1 MKPRRLLSITLAVWL
16 MTALSAAVATAQSD
30 TQTAQSAPIAMD
42 APGYQDTGGKQVDV
56 HMEGNTDNKKSRQ
69 PKPQRKQQPQ
79 ASPYNPQEIPE
90 GYKDNATPPK
100 AASAPAQAPAPAPA
114 PAPKELP
121 KTGGSSAASLFALGT
136 GVLLVAGGLLAR
148 RLVR

>member
-1 MKPRRLLSITLAVWL
+1 MKPRRLLSITLAVCL

-30 TQTAQSAPIAMD
+30 TQTAQSAPITMD
-42 APGYQDTGGKQVDV
+42 APGYQDTGGKQVTV
-56 HMEGNTDNKKSRQ
+56 HTEGNTDNKKSRQ

-79 ASPYNPQEIPE
+79 ASPANPQEMPE
-90 GYKDNATPPK
+90 GKDNATPPK
-100 AASAPAQAPAPAPA
+100 AASAPAQ
-114 PAPKELP
+114 APKELP

>member
-16 MTALSAAVATAQSD
+16 MTALSATVATAQSD

-42 APGYQDTGGKQVDV
+42 APGYQDTGGKQVTV
-56 HMEGNTDNKKSRQ
+56 HTEGNTDNKKSRQ
-69 PKPQRKQQPQ
+69 PKPQRNRPQ
-79 ASPYNPQEIPE
+79 ASPENPQEIPE

>member
-1 MKPRRLLSITLAVWL
+1 

-30 TQTAQSAPIAMD
+30 TQTAQSAPVVMD

-79 ASPYNPQEIPE
+79 ASPEGSQEMPE
-90 GYKDNATPPK
+90 GYKENATPPK

>member
-1 MKPRRLLSITLAVWL
+1 
-16 MTALSAAVATAQSD
+16 
-30 TQTAQSAPIAMD
+30 MD
-42 APGYQDTGGKQVDV
+42 APGYQDTGGKQVTV
-56 HMEGNTDNKKSRQ
+56 HTEGNTDNKQSRQ

-79 ASPYNPQEIPE
+79 VSPYNPQELPE

>member
-1 MKPRRLLSITLAVWL
+1 MKPRRLLSITLAVCL

-30 TQTAQSAPIAMD
+30 TQTAQSAPVTMD
-42 APGYQDTGGKQVDV
+42 APGYQDTGGKQVTV
-56 HMEGNTDNKKSRQ
+56 HTEGNTDNKKSRQ

-79 ASPYNPQEIPE
+79 ASPANPQEMPE

-100 AASAPAQAPAPAPA
+100 AASAPAQAPAPV

>member
-1 MKPRRLLSITLAVWL
+1 MKPRRLLSITLAVCL

-42 APGYQDTGGKQVDV
+42 APGYQDTGGKQVTV
-56 HMEGNTDNKKSRQ
+56 HTEGNTDNKKSRQ
-69 PKPQRKQQPQ
+69 PKPQLKQQPQ
-79 ASPYNPQEIPE
+79 VAPANPQEMPE
-90 GYKDNATPPK
+90 GKDNATPPK

>member
-1 MKPRRLLSITLAVWL
+1 MKPRRLLSITLAVCL

-42 APGYQDTGGKQVDV
+42 APGYQDTGGKQVTV
-56 HMEGNTDNKKSRQ
+56 HTEGNTDNKKSRQ

-79 ASPYNPQEIPE
+79 VSPANPQEMPE
-90 GYKDNATPPK
+90 GKYNATPPK

>member
-1 MKPRRLLSITLAVWL
+1 MKPRRLLSITLAVCL

-30 TQTAQSAPIAMD
+30 TQTAQSAPVTMD
-42 APGYQDTGGKQVDV
+42 APGYQDTGGKQVTV
-56 HMEGNTDNKKSRQ
+56 HTEGNTDNKKSRQ
-69 PKPQRKQQPQ
+69 PKPQRNRPQ
-79 ASPYNPQEIPE
+79 ASPENPQEMPE
-90 GYKDNATPPK
+90 GKDNATPPK

>member
-1 MKPRRLLSITLAVWL
+1 MKPRRLLSITLAVCL

-42 APGYQDTGGKQVDV
+42 APGYQDTGGKQVTV
-56 HMEGNTDNKKSRQ
+56 HTEGNTDNKKSRQ

-121 KTGGSSAASLFALGT
+121 KTGGSSAASLFVLGT

>member
-1 MKPRRLLSITLAVWL
+1 MKPRRLLSITLAVCL

-42 APGYQDTGGKQVDV
+42 APGYQDTGGKQVTV
-56 HMEGNTDNKKSRQ
+56 HTEGNTDNKKSRQ

-79 ASPYNPQEIPE
+79 VSPANPQEMPE
-90 GYKDNATPPK
+90 GKDNATPPK
-100 AASAPAQAPAPAPA
+100 AASAPAQAPAPA

>member
-1 MKPRRLLSITLAVWL
+1 MKPRRLLSITLAVCL

-42 APGYQDTGGKQVDV
+42 APGYQDTGGKQVTV
-56 HMEGNTDNKKSRQ
+56 HTEGNTDNKKSRQ

-79 ASPYNPQEIPE
+79 VSPANPQEMPE
-90 GYKDNATPPK
+90 GKDNATPPK
-100 AASAPAQAPAPAPA
+100 AASAPAQAPAPA

-148 RLVR
+148 RLVK

>member
-1 MKPRRLLSITLAVWL
+1 MKPGRLLSITLAVCL

-30 TQTAQSAPIAMD
+30 TQTAQSAPITMD
-42 APGYQDTGGKQVDV
+42 APGYQDTGGKQVTV
-56 HMEGNTDNKKSRQ
+56 HTEGNTDNKKSRQ
-69 PKPQRKQQPQ
+69 PKPQRKQHPQ
-79 ASPYNPQEIPE
+79 ASPANPQEM
-90 GYKDNATPPK
+90 
-100 AASAPAQAPAPAPA
+100 
-114 PAPKELP
+114 P

>member
-1 MKPRRLLSITLAVWL
+1 MKPRRLLSITLAVCL

-42 APGYQDTGGKQVDV
+42 APGYQDTGGKQVTV
-56 HMEGNTDNKKSRQ
+56 HTEGNTDNKKSRQ

-79 ASPYNPQEIPE
+79 VSPANPQEMPE

>member
-1 MKPRRLLSITLAVWL
+1 MKPRRLLSITLAVCL

-42 APGYQDTGGKQVDV
+42 APGYQDTGGKQVTV
-56 HMEGNTDNKKSRQ
+56 HTEGNTDNKKSRQ

-79 ASPYNPQEIPE
+79 VSPANPQEMPE
-90 GYKDNATPPK
+90 GKDNATPPK

-114 PAPKELP
+114 PKELP
-121 KTGGSSAASLFALGT
+121 KTGGSGAASLFALGA
-136 GVLLVAGGLLAR
+136 GALLVTGGLLVR
-148 RLVR
+148 RLTR

>member
-1 MKPRRLLSITLAVWL
+1 MKPGRLLSITLAVCL

-42 APGYQDTGGKQVDV
+42 APGYQDTGGKQVTV
-56 HMEGNTDNKKSRQ
+56 HTEGNTDNKKSRQ

-79 ASPYNPQEIPE
+79 ASPANPQEMPE
-90 GYKDNATPPK
+90 GKDNATPPK
-100 AASAPAQAPAPAPA
+100 AASAPA

>member
-1 MKPRRLLSITLAVWL
+1 MKPRRLLSITLAVCL

-30 TQTAQSAPIAMD
+30 TQTAQSAPVTMD
-42 APGYQDTGGKQVDV
+42 APGYQDTGGKQVTV
-56 HMEGNTDNKKSRQ
+56 HTEGNTDNKKSRQ

-79 ASPYNPQEIPE
+79 ASPANPQELPE
-90 GYKDNATPPK
+90 GKDNATPPK

-136 GVLLVAGGLLAR
+136 GVLLVASGLLGR

>member
-30 TQTAQSAPIAMD
+30 TQTAQSAPVTMD

-79 ASPYNPQEIPE
+79 VSPANPQEMPE
-90 GYKDNATPPK
+90 GKDNATPPK

>member
-16 MTALSAAVATAQSD
+16 MTALSATVATAQSD

-42 APGYQDTGGKQVDV
+42 APGYQDTGGKQVTV
-56 HMEGNTDNKKSRQ
+56 HTEGNTDNKKSRQ

>member
-1 MKPRRLLSITLAVWL
+1 MKPRRLLSITLAVCL

-42 APGYQDTGGKQVDV
+42 APGYQDTGGKQVTV
-56 HMEGNTDNKKSRQ
+56 HTEGNTDNKKSRQ
-69 PKPQRKQQPQ
+69 PKTQRKQPQ
-79 ASPYNPQEIPE
+79 VSPANPQEMPE
-90 GYKDNATPPK
+90 GKDNATPPK

>member
-1 MKPRRLLSITLAVWL
+1 MKPRRLLSITLAVCL
-16 MTALSAAVATAQSD
+16 MTTLSAAVATAQSD

-42 APGYQDTGGKQVDV
+42 APGYQDTGGKQVTV
-56 HMEGNTDNKKSRQ
+56 HTEGNTDNKKSRQ

-79 ASPYNPQEIPE
+79 VSPANPQEMPE
-90 GYKDNATPPK
+90 GKDNAAPPK

>member
-1 MKPRRLLSITLAVWL
+1 MKPRRLLSITLAVCL

-42 APGYQDTGGKQVDV
+42 APGYQDTGGKQVTV
-56 HMEGNTDNKKSRQ
+56 HTEGNTDNKKSRQ
-69 PKPQRKQQPQ
+69 PKTQRKQQPQ
-79 ASPYNPQEIPE
+79 VSPANPQEMPE
-90 GYKDNATPPK
+90 GKDNATPPK

>member
-1 MKPRRLLSITLAVWL
+1 MKPRRLLSITLAVCL

-30 TQTAQSAPIAMD
+30 TQTAQSAPVTMD
-42 APGYQDTGGKQVDV
+42 APGYQDTGGKQVTV
-56 HMEGNTDNKKSRQ
+56 HTEGNTDNKKSRQ
-69 PKPQRKQQPQ
+69 PKPQRNRPQ
-79 ASPYNPQEIPE
+79 ASPEGSQEMPE
-90 GYKDNATPPK
+90 GKDNATPPK

>member
-1 MKPRRLLSITLAVWL
+1 MKPRRLLSITLAVCL

-42 APGYQDTGGKQVDV
+42 APGYQDTGGKQVTV
-56 HMEGNTDNKKSRQ
+56 HTEGNTDNKKSRQ

-79 ASPYNPQEIPE
+79 ASPANPQEMPE
-90 GYKDNATPPK
+90 GKDNATPPK
-100 AASAPAQAPAPAPA
+100 AASAPAQAPAPA